1 MAKDTAFSGKKT
13 LNIGGNVVS
22 LKRPLIMGILNVTP
36 DSFYDGGRYKQE
48 KDVIHRARTMA
59 EEGADII
66 DIGGYSSRPG
76 ADDISV
82 DEELARV
89 VCHIQNIRKELP
101 DVKISIDT
109 FRSQVAE
116 AAVSAGANMIND
128 ISGGEL
134 DKRMYDVVADTQV
147 PYILMHMRGTPQ
159 TMKQQTEYND
169 LLTEIFLFF
178 EKKVSK
184 LRKRDVKDI
193 VLDPGF
199 GFSKTMEQNYV
210 LLKNLRYFKAL
221 ELPILAGISR
231 KSFIYKKLG
240 LEPADALNGTTVL
253 NTIALMHGAQL
264 LRVHDVKEAVQAVRL
279 YNLTFTT

>member
-22 LKRPLIMGILNVTP
+22 LERPLIIGILNVTP
-36 DSFYDGGRYKQE
+36 DSFYDGGRYQQE
-48 KDVIHRARTMA
+48 KDVVDRARSMI

-76 ADDISV
+76 ADDV
-82 DEELARV
+82 PVYEELKRV
-89 VCHIQNIRKELP
+89 VNHIQNIRKELP
-101 DVKISIDT
+101 VVKVSIDT

-116 AAVSAGANMIND
+116 AAVTAGANMIND

-134 DKRMYDVVADTQV
+134 DKHMYDVVADTQV

-159 TMKQQTEYND
+159 TMKHQTDYDD
-169 LLTEIFLFF
+169 LLSEIFRFF

-199 GFSKTMEQNYV
+199 GFSKTMDQNYA

-221 ELPILAGISR
+221 ELPVLAGISR
-231 KSFIYKKLG
+231 KSFIYRKLG

-253 NTIALMHGAQL
+253 NTIALMHGAQI
-264 LRVHDVKEAVQAVRL
+264 LRVHDVKEAVQAVQL
-279 YNLTFTT
+279 YNLTFNT